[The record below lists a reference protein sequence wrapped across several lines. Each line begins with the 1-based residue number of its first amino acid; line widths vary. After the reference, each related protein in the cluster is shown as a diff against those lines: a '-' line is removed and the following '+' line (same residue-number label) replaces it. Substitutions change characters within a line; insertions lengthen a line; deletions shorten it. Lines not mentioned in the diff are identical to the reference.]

1 MKSKLACIISFV
13 LLTIFPIFTTAAQQ
27 KALSGNDLLGL
38 LKGGVYSGR
47 IVMLV
52 QERGIAFLPTPAY
65 LESLRLAGADENLV
79 NAVTTARRM
88 TSQLS
93 DVPLHEPQITQ
104 HFSASPAI
112 SPSHGILDLRQR
124 VTASENRLNL
134 VPLQRKTLA
143 GTTITMQNWRQYRQY
158 MPLGMVELF
167 EGQHFWRM
175 PADMEI
181 VVGPTI
187 AEKLPRGYREATE
200 KYSPNVRVVHL
211 PDGRNDIANYVG
223 GEPFPRPQEP
233 VKGYKLLA
241 DLWFAYTPH
250 LIVGTSQNPL

>member
-1 MKSKLACIISFV
+1 
-13 LLTIFPIFTTAAQQ
+13 
-27 KALSGNDLLGL
+27 
-38 LKGGVYSGR
+38 
-47 IVMLV
+47 
-52 QERGIAFLPTPAY
+52 
-65 LESLRLAGADENLV
+65 
-79 NAVTTARRM
+79 
-88 TSQLS
+88 
-93 DVPLHEPQITQ
+93 
-104 HFSASPAI
+104 
-112 SPSHGILDLRQR
+112 
-124 VTASENRLNL
+124 
-134 VPLQRKTLA
+134 
-143 GTTITMQNWRQYRQY
+143 MQNWRQYRQY

-167 EGQHFWRM
+167 EGKHFWRM

-250 LIVGTSQNPL
+250 LIVGTSQNPLKICSESRHGYIHCIRLSYVIAKPHTIPTLEFATMTLATATNGILNGHRSKSLRS